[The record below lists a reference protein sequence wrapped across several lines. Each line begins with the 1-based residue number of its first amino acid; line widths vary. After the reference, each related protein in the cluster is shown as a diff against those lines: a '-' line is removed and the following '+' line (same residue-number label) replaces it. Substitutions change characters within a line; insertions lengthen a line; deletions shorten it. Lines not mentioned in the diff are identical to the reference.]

1 MSLERTGERASS
13 LTRFVGLF
21 SERFFTLPSVESAS
35 RAIKDTRTQAQQ
47 MIISGRTHL
56 RAELPKISAKLHPPR
71 LLARKSSAL
80 PEAPFDASVTEPLVS
95 QFATRPIFFHTEE
108 TVKDAAH
115 RMLVS
120 GAQSGPVLDE
130 KGGEAHSS

>member
-1 MSLERTGERASS
+1 M
-13 LTRFVGLF
+13 
-21 SERFFTLPSVESAS
+21 ESA
-35 RAIKDTRTQAQQ
+35 RTQSHQ
-47 MIISGRTHL
+47 MISRTHL
-56 RAELPKISAKLHPPR
+56 RACLPKTSSKFHPPR

-80 PEAPFDASVTEPLVS
+80 PEAPFDSSVTEPLVS
-95 QFATRPIFFHTEE
+95 QFATRPVFFHIEE

-130 KGGEAHSS
+130 KGGEAHSSRGLFHLFSSCFLCLASVGGDAE